1 MPETVTPKTATPKTA
16 APGRPVRA
24 SVALAFALAAAWV
37 GASVPR
43 SPDPALTLSYGQD
56 PRQIVV
62 VYTAPRMA
70 TAPAGA
76 VSSDATPDVASRPPL
91 AVYVHGGAWRAG
103 SPMRVR
109 AKPQWF
115 REAGWGFASVGYRLL
130 PDASVE
136 EQARDV
142 AAGLRALRAD
152 AERLGFDP
160 DRILLMGH
168 SAGAHLAAL
177 VASDQRYLGADADAV
192 RGVILLDGAGYD
204 VANEYTLRGA
214 LARKLYG
221 DAFGDDPGRQREL
234 SPINHVDARDPPDW
248 LIVFAE
254 SRRDAREQARDF
266 GDALQ
271 RAGLRVERVPD
282 PGDHLEINREF
293 GMPDYRA
300 NASIRAL
307 MARVEGA

>member
-1 MPETVTPKTATPKTA
+1 MPDTVTPKTA
-16 APGRPVRA
+16 APGRTVRA
-24 SVALAFALAAAWV
+24 TAVGTVALALAAAWV

-62 VYTAPRMA
+62 VYTAPR
-70 TAPAGA
+70 T
-76 VSSDATPDVASRPPL
+76 VAARPPL

-103 SPMRVR
+103 SPLRVR

-115 REAGWGFASVGYRLL
+115 GEAGWVFASVGYRLL
-130 PDASVE
+130 PDAPVE

-177 VASDQRYLGADADAV
+177 VASDQRYLG
-192 RGVILLDGAGYD
+192 
-204 VANEYTLRGA
+204 
-214 LARKLYG
+214 
-221 DAFGDDPGRQREL
+221 
-234 SPINHVDARDPPDW
+234 
-248 LIVFAE
+248 
-254 SRRDAREQARDF
+254 
-266 GDALQ
+266 
-271 RAGLRVERVPD
+271 
-282 PGDHLEINREF
+282 
-293 GMPDYRA
+293 
-300 NASIRAL
+300 
-307 MARVEGA
+307 

>member
-1 MPETVTPKTATPKTA
+1 MTLTKMRYA
-16 APGRPVRA
+16 
-24 SVALAFALAAAWV
+24 ALAAALALAATGV
-37 GASVPR
+37 GASIPR
-43 SPDPALTLSYGQD
+43 SPDPALTLTYGQD
-56 PRQIVV
+56 PRQVV
-62 VYTAPRMA
+62 LVYTAGPRAASAA
-70 TAPAGA
+70 TDTAA
-76 VSSDATPDVASRPPL
+76 RPPL

-115 REAGWGFASVGYRLL
+115 NEAGWAFASVGYRLL
-130 PDASVE
+130 PDATVE

-142 AAGLRALRAD
+142 ALGLRALRAE

-177 VASDQRYLGADADAV
+177 VASDQRYLGDDVAAV

-221 DAFGDDPGRQREL
+221 DAFGDDPARQRAL
-234 SPINHVDARDPPDW
+234 SPISHVDARDPPDW

-254 SRRDAREQARDF
+254 SRRDAREQAQGF

-271 RAGLRVERVPD
+271 RVGLRVERVPD

-293 GMPDYRA
+293 GTPDYRA

-307 MARVEGA
+307 MARVAGVEG

>member
-1 MPETVTPKTATPKTA
+1 MT
-16 APGRPVRA
+16 
-24 SVALAFALAAAWV
+24 
-37 GASVPR
+37 
-43 SPDPALTLSYGQD
+43 
-56 PRQIVV
+56 
-62 VYTAPRMA
+62 
-70 TAPAGA
+70 AGA
-76 VSSDATPDVASRPPL
+76 ARPPL

-130 PDASVE
+130 PDAPVE
-136 EQARDV
+136 DQARDV

-177 VASDQRYLGADADAV
+177 VASDQRYLGADAAAV

-221 DAFGDDPGRQREL
+221 DAFGDDPARQREL
-234 SPINHVDARDPPDW
+234 SPINHVDPRDPPDW

-307 MARVEGA
+307 MARVEGVEG

>member
-1 MPETVTPKTATPKTA
+1 MPITAPRTATVVA
-16 APGRPVRA
+16 AA
-24 SVALAFALAAAWV
+24 ALTLAAAWV

-43 SPDPALTLSYGQD
+43 SPDPALTLTYGQD

-62 VYTAPRMA
+62 VYTAPRA
-70 TAPAGA
+70 AAAPAAAAPAAAAPAGA
-76 VSSDATPDVASRPPL
+76 LSSDAMTAGAARPPL

-103 SPMRVR
+103 SPTRVR

-115 REAGWGFASVGYRLL
+115 REAGWVFASVGYRLL
-130 PDASVE
+130 PDAPVE

-177 VASDQRYLGADADAV
+177 VASDERWLGADAAAV

-204 VANEYTLRGA
+204 VASEYTLRGA

-221 DAFGDDPGRQREL
+221 DAFGDDPVRQREL
-234 SPINHVDARDPPDW
+234 SPISHVDARDPPDW

-307 MARVEGA
+307 MARVEAG

>member
-1 MPETVTPKTATPKTA
+1 MTVTAPRTA
-16 APGRPVRA
+16 VA
-24 SVALAFALAAAWV
+24 SLALALAAAWV

-43 SPDPALTLSYGQD
+43 SPDPALTLTYGQD
-56 PRQIVV
+56 PRQVVV
-62 VYTAPRMA
+62 VYTATRPV
-70 TAPAGA
+70 TA
-76 VSSDATPDVASRPPL
+76 RPPL

-103 SPMRVR
+103 SPLRVR

-115 REAGWGFASVGYRLL
+115 GEAGWVFASVGYRLL
-130 PDASVE
+130 PDAPVE

-177 VASDQRYLGADADAV
+177 VASDQRYLGADAAAV

-221 DAFGDDPGRQREL
+221 DAFGDDPVRQREL

-293 GMPDYRA
+293 GTPDYRA

-307 MARVEGA
+307 MARVAGADAARPDAAPSVGR

>member
-1 MPETVTPKTATPKTA
+1 MNLPKPRYAVIA
-16 APGRPVRA
+16 AV
-24 SVALAFALAAAWV
+24 LALAAAGV
-37 GASVPR
+37 GAAVPR
-43 SPDPALTLSYGQD
+43 SPDPALTLNYGQD
-56 PRQIVV
+56 PRQVVV
-62 VYTAPRMA
+62 VYKTSRPAA
-70 TAPAGA
+70 APAGA
-76 VSSDATPDVASRPPL
+76 VSSDAVSSDAAAPDAAPRPPL

-103 SPMRVR
+103 SPLRVR

-115 REAGWGFASVGYRLL
+115 NEAGWVFASVGYRLL
-130 PDASVE
+130 PDAPVE

-177 VASDQRYLGADADAV
+177 VASDQRYLGADAAAV

-204 VANEYTLRGA
+204 VANEYTLRGP

-221 DAFGDDPGRQREL
+221 DAFGDDPARQRAL
-234 SPINHVDARDPPDW
+234 SPISYVDARDPPDW

-293 GMPDYRA
+293 GTPDYRA
-300 NASIRAL
+300 NASVRAL
-307 MARVEGA
+307 MARVAESPKG

>member
-1 MPETVTPKTATPKTA
+1 MPDTVTPKTA
-16 APGRPVRA
+16 APGRTVRA
-24 SVALAFALAAAWV
+24 TAVGTVALALAAAWV

-62 VYTAPRMA
+62 VYTAPR
-70 TAPAGA
+70 T
-76 VSSDATPDVASRPPL
+76 VAARPPL

-103 SPMRVR
+103 SPLRVR

-115 REAGWGFASVGYRLL
+115 GEAGWVFASVGYRLL
-130 PDASVE
+130 PDAPVE

-177 VASDQRYLGADADAV
+177 VASDQRYLGAAAAAV

-221 DAFGDDPGRQREL
+221 DAFGDDPVRQREL

-293 GMPDYRA
+293 GTPDYRA

-307 MARVEGA
+307 MARVAGGEG

>member
-1 MPETVTPKTATPKTA
+1 MMTPAESRNPA
-16 APGRPVRA
+16 RRPQRHLAPLFVL
-24 SVALAFALAAAWV
+24 VLAAAAAWA

-43 SPDPALTLSYGQD
+43 SPDPALTLSYGKD
-56 PRQIVV
+56 PRQVV
-62 VYTAPRMA
+62 LVY
-70 TAPAGA
+70 PAQ
-76 VSSDATPDVASRPPL
+76 PVASAVAPGAQASAARRPPL
-91 AVYVHGGAWRAG
+91 AVFVHGGAWRMG
-103 SPMRVR
+103 SPQRVR

-115 REAGWGFASVGYRLL
+115 RDSGWAFASVGYRLL
-130 PDASVE
+130 PDAPVE
-136 EQARDV
+136 QQVRDV
-142 AAGLRALRAD
+142 AEALRALRAEAD
-152 AERLGFDP
+152 RLGFDP

-177 VASDQRYLGADADAV
+177 VASDQRYLGADAAAV

-221 DAFGDDPGRQREL
+221 DAFGDDPARQREL
-234 SPINHVDARDPPDW
+234 SPISHVDAADPPDW

-254 SRRDAREQARDF
+254 SRVDARQQAAQF

-300 NASIRAL
+300 NPVVRAL
-307 MARVEGA
+307 MARVEAG

>member
-1 MPETVTPKTATPKTA
+1 MTLTKIRYA
-16 APGRPVRA
+16 
-24 SVALAFALAAAWV
+24 ALAAALALAATGV
-37 GASVPR
+37 GASIPR
-43 SPDPALTLSYGQD
+43 SPDPALTLTYGQD
-56 PRQIVV
+56 PRQVV
-62 VYTAPRMA
+62 LVYTAGPRAASAA
-70 TAPAGA
+70 TDTAA
-76 VSSDATPDVASRPPL
+76 RPPL

-115 REAGWGFASVGYRLL
+115 NEAGWAFASVGYRLL
-130 PDASVE
+130 PDATVE

-142 AAGLRALRAD
+142 ALGLRALRAE

-177 VASDQRYLGADADAV
+177 VASDQRYLGDDVAAV

-221 DAFGDDPGRQREL
+221 DAFGDDPARQRAL
-234 SPINHVDARDPPDW
+234 SPISHVDARDPPDW

-254 SRRDAREQARDF
+254 SRRDAREQAQGF

-271 RAGLRVERVPD
+271 RVGLRVERVPD

-293 GMPDYRA
+293 GTPDYRA

-307 MARVEGA
+307 MARVAGVEG

>member
-1 MPETVTPKTATPKTA
+1 MV
-16 APGRPVRA
+16 A
-24 SVALAFALAAAWV
+24 SL
-37 GASVPR
+37 
-43 SPDPALTLSYGQD
+43 
-56 PRQIVV
+56 VV
-62 VYTAPRMA
+62 
-70 TAPAGA
+70 A
-76 VSSDATPDVASRPPL
+76 VSRRPL

-103 SPMRVR
+103 SPLRVR

-115 REAGWGFASVGYRLL
+115 LEAGWVFASVGYRLL
-130 PDASVE
+130 PDAPVE

-142 AAGLRALRAD
+142 ADGLHALRAEAD
-152 AERLGFDP
+152 RLGFDP

-177 VASDQRYLGADADAV
+177 VASDQRYLGDDAAAV

-204 VANEYTLRGA
+204 VANEYTLRGP

-221 DAFGDDPGRQREL
+221 DAFGDDPARQRAL

-254 SRRDAREQARDF
+254 SRRDAREQAQGF

-271 RAGLRVERVPD
+271 RVGLRVERVPD

-293 GMPDYRA
+293 GTPDYRA

-307 MARVEGA
+307 MARVAGGGGRET

>member
-1 MPETVTPKTATPKTA
+1 V
-16 APGRPVRA
+16 
-24 SVALAFALAAAWV
+24 
-37 GASVPR
+37 
-43 SPDPALTLSYGQD
+43 
-56 PRQIVV
+56 
-62 VYTAPRMA
+62 
-70 TAPAGA
+70 APAGA
-76 VSSDATPDVASRPPL
+76 VSSDATPAGAARPPL

-115 REAGWGFASVGYRLL
+115 REAGWVFASVGYRLL
-130 PDASVE
+130 PDAPVE

-142 AAGLRALRAD
+142 AAGLHALRAD

-177 VASDQRYLGADADAV
+177 VASDQRWLGADAAAV

-221 DAFGDDPGRQREL
+221 DAFGDDPVRQREL
-234 SPINHVDARDPPDW
+234 SPISHVDARDPPDW

-254 SRRDAREQARDF
+254 SRRDARKQARDF

-271 RAGLRVERVPD
+271 RVGLRVERVPD

-300 NASIRAL
+300 NPSIRAL
-307 MARVEGA
+307 MARVAGG

>member
-1 MPETVTPKTATPKTA
+1 MPITAPRTA
-16 APGRPVRA
+16 PRSATAIGA
-24 SVALAFALAAAWV
+24 AALALAAAWV

-43 SPDPALTLSYGQD
+43 SPEPALTLAYGQD

-62 VYTAPRMA
+62 VYTAPRPA
-70 TAPAGA
+70 AAPAAAAPAGA
-76 VSSDATPDVASRPPL
+76 LSSDAMTVGASRPPL
-91 AVYVHGGAWRAG
+91 AVFVHGGAWRAG

-115 REAGWGFASVGYRLL
+115 REAGWAFASVGYRLL
-130 PDASVE
+130 PDAPVE

-142 AAGLRALRAD
+142 AAGLRALRAE

-177 VASDQRYLGADADAV
+177 VASDQRWLGADAAAV

-214 LARKLYG
+214 LARKLYA
-221 DAFGDDPGRQREL
+221 DAFGDDPVRQREL

-307 MARVEGA
+307 MARVAGA

>member
-1 MPETVTPKTATPKTA
+1 MNQSIERYAVIA
-16 APGRPVRA
+16 A
-24 SVALAFALAAAWV
+24 ALALAATAV
-37 GASVPR
+37 GATVPR
-43 SPDPALTLSYGQD
+43 SPEPVRTLSYGQD
-56 PRQIVV
+56 PRQVV
-62 VYTAPRMA
+62 LVYSPGPVEAA
-70 TAPAGA
+70 E
-76 VSSDATPDVASRPPL
+76 ASTTTSHAAARPPL
-91 AVYVHGGAWRAG
+91 AVFVHGGAWRAG
-103 SPMRVR
+103 SPLRVR

-115 REAGWGFASVGYRLL
+115 NEAGWVFASVGYRLL

-142 AAGLRALRAD
+142 AEGLRALRVEA
-152 AERLGFDP
+152 ARLGFDP

-177 VASDQRYLGADADAV
+177 VASDQRYLGADAAAV

-204 VANEYTLRGA
+204 VANEYTLRGP

-221 DAFGDDPGRQREL
+221 DAFGDDPARQREL

-254 SRRDAREQARDF
+254 SRRDAREQAQQF
-266 GDALQ
+266 GDALL
-271 RAGLRVERVPD
+271 RVGLRVERVPD

-293 GMPDYRA
+293 GTPDYRA

-307 MARVEGA
+307 MARVARGEG